1 LTEANSLNLFFSPRY
16 SNTRPALTSKQ
27 IAIRTLL
34 TAIALICGLI
44 AAPRLQ
50 AQGCIV
56 ARSPEQ
62 ILPGIDQNGLP
73 TGQGGFLQ
81 PGHFQLTI
89 GERHQFS
96 YQHFVG
102 DVYQE
107 YRAQLHNQVE
117 NRINIVT
124 ADLMYQWTPRISFE
138 INTPFLFA
146 SRKTQNSPIKYEAQ
160 GIGDTILAANAWVL
174 NPKKAHRGNA
184 SLGIGLLLPTGNDS
198 VQNTVNTNTTG
209 SGPTVEVTAPVDYSI
224 QPGNGGYGMLMQWQ
238 GFRAV
243 GNHLIFYTDGDY
255 IASQG
260 DTNGVARGATQST
273 TTPLNNFVARS
284 DQYLLEA
291 GVSVPIQ
298 QVRGLAVI
306 FGPRYEGVPARNLFP
321 NSNDGFR
328 RAGFAVSAGPGLQYG
343 RGSNILSGSV
353 FKAVHRDRTT
363 SVPDEVY
370 GTHGDAAFAQY
381 VWLASYTHR
390 F

>member
-1 LTEANSLNLFFSPRY
+1 LNLFLPRHNKHTHLA
-16 SNTRPALTSKQ
+16 STKRSATLALLIALT
-27 IAIRTLL
+27 
-34 TAIALICGLI
+34 LI
-44 AAPRLQ
+44 AGFSAVPRLR

-96 YQHFVG
+96 YQHYVG

-138 INTPFLFA
+138 INIPFLFA
-146 SRKTQNSPIKYEAQ
+146 SRKTQNSPIKYAAQ

-174 NPKKAHRGNA
+174 NPKKTHRGNA
-184 SLGIGLLLPTGNDS
+184 SVGIGVLMPTGNDD
-198 VQNTVNTNTTG
+198 VQNTVNSNTTG
-209 SGPTVEVTAPVDYSI
+209 VGPAVEVTAPVDYSI
-224 QPGNGGYGMLMQWQ
+224 QPGNGGYGMIVQWQ

-260 DTNGVARGATQST
+260 DTNGVARGATQSA
-273 TTPLNNFVARS
+273 TTPLENYVARS
-284 DQYLLEA
+284 DQYLMEA
-291 GVSVPIQ
+291 GVSIPIQ
-298 QVRGLAVI
+298 QVRGLAIV
-306 FGPRYEGVPARNLFP
+306 FGPRDEGVPARNLFP

-328 RAGFAVSAGPGLQYG
+328 RPGFAVSAGPGVQYG
-343 RGSNILSGSV
+343 RGSNILSASI

>member
-1 LTEANSLNLFFSPRY
+1 MCALLL
-16 SNTRPALTSKQ
+16 ALTLVGSF
-27 IAIRTLL
+27 
-34 TAIALICGLI
+34 I
-44 AAPRLQ
+44 AAPRLR

-56 ARSPEQ
+56 ARSPQQ

-89 GERHQFS
+89 GERHQYSF
-96 YQHFVG
+96 QHFVG

-107 YRAQLHNQVE
+107 YRAQLHNQVQ
-117 NRINIVT
+117 NRINILT

-138 INTPFLFA
+138 INVPFLFA
-146 SRKTQNSPIKYEAQ
+146 SRKTQNSPVKYQAS
-160 GIGDTILAANAWVL
+160 GIGDTILAANTWIL

-184 SLGIGLLLPTGNDS
+184 SVGIGLLLPTGNDD
-198 VQNTVNTNTTG
+198 VQNTTNSTG
-209 SGPTVEVTAPVDYSI
+209 SGPVVRVTAPVDYSI

-260 DTNGVARGATQST
+260 GTNGVQRSTST
-273 TTPLNNFVARS
+273 TTPLNNYVARS

-291 GVSVPIQ
+291 GVSIPIE
-298 QVRGLAVI
+298 QVRGLAIV
-306 FGPRYEGVPARNLFP
+306 FGPRDEGVPARNLFP
-321 NSNDGFR
+321 NDNDGFR
-328 RAGFAVSAGPGLQYG
+328 RPGFAVSAGPGVQYG
-343 RGSNILSGSV
+343 RGSNILSANV
-353 FKAVHRDRTT
+353 FKAIHRDRTT

-370 GTHGDAAFAQY
+370 GAHGDAAFAQY

>member
-1 LTEANSLNLFFSPRY
+1 MNLFLPRHNKHTHLA
-16 SNTRPALTSKQ
+16 STKRSATLALLIALT
-27 IAIRTLL
+27 
-34 TAIALICGLI
+34 LI
-44 AAPRLQ
+44 AGFSAVPRLR

-96 YQHFVG
+96 YQHYVG

-117 NRINIVT
+117 NRINILT
-124 ADLMYQWTPRISFE
+124 ADLMYQWKPRISFE
-138 INTPFLFA
+138 INIPFLFA
-146 SRKTQNSPIKYEAQ
+146 SRKTQNSPIKYAAQ

-174 NPKKAHRGNA
+174 NPKKTHRGNA
-184 SLGIGLLLPTGNDS
+184 SVGIGVLMPTGNDD
-198 VQNTVNTNTTG
+198 VQNTVNSNTTG
-209 SGPTVEVTAPVDYSI
+209 VGPAVEVTAPVDYSI
-224 QPGNGGYGMLMQWQ
+224 QPGNGGYGMVVQWQ

-260 DTNGVARGATQST
+260 DTNGVARGATQSA
-273 TTPLNNFVARS
+273 TTPLENYVARS
-284 DQYLLEA
+284 DQYLMEA
-291 GVSVPIQ
+291 GVSIPIQ
-298 QVRGLAVI
+298 QVRGLAIV
-306 FGPRYEGVPARNLFP
+306 FGPRDEGVPARNLFP

-328 RAGFAVSAGPGLQYG
+328 RPGFAVSAGPGVQYG
-343 RGSNILSGSV
+343 RGSNILSASI

>member
-1 LTEANSLNLFFSPRY
+1 MNLFLPRHNKHTHLA
-16 SNTRPALTSKQ
+16 STKRSATLALLIALT
-27 IAIRTLL
+27 
-34 TAIALICGLI
+34 LI
-44 AAPRLQ
+44 AGFSAVPRLR

-96 YQHFVG
+96 YQHYVG

-138 INTPFLFA
+138 INIPFLFA
-146 SRKTQNSPIKYEAQ
+146 SRKTQNSPIKYAAQ

-174 NPKKAHRGNA
+174 NPKKTHRGNA
-184 SLGIGLLLPTGNDS
+184 SVGIGLLMPTGNDD
-198 VQNTVNTNTTG
+198 VQNTVNSNTTG
-209 SGPTVEVTAPVDYSI
+209 VGPAVEVTAPVDYSI
-224 QPGNGGYGMLMQWQ
+224 QPGNGGYGMVVQWQ

-273 TTPLNNFVARS
+273 TTPLENYVARS
-284 DQYLLEA
+284 DQYLMEA
-291 GVSVPIQ
+291 GVSIPIQ
-298 QVRGLAVI
+298 QVRGLAIV
-306 FGPRYEGVPARNLFP
+306 FGPRDEGVPARNLFP

-328 RAGFAVSAGPGLQYG
+328 RPGFAVSAGPGVQYG
-343 RGSNILSGSV
+343 RGSNILSASI

>member
-1 LTEANSLNLFFSPRY
+1 LNLFLPPQTKAILPASRKSTTLFIVIAVAVGLFASPR
-16 SNTRPALTSKQ
+16 LK
-27 IAIRTLL
+27 
-34 TAIALICGLI
+34 
-44 AAPRLQ
+44 

-81 PGHFQLTI
+81 PGHFQFTI

-96 YQHFVG
+96 YQHYVG

-138 INTPFLFA
+138 INIPFLFA
-146 SRKTQNSPIKYEAQ
+146 SRKTQNSPIKYAAQ

-174 NPKKAHRGNA
+174 NPKKTHRGNA
-184 SLGIGLLLPTGNDS
+184 SVGIGLLLPTGNDD
-198 VQNTVNTNTTG
+198 VQNTVNSNTTG
-209 SGPTVEVTAPVDYSI
+209 AGPAVEVTAPVDYSI
-224 QPGNGGYGMLMQWQ
+224 QPGNGGYGMVVQWQ

-260 DTNGVARGATQST
+260 DTNGVQRATST
-273 TTPLNNFVARS
+273 TTPLNNYVARS

-291 GVSVPIQ
+291 GVSIPIE
-298 QVRGLAVI
+298 QVRGLAVL
-306 FGPRYEGVPARNLFP
+306 FGPRDEGVPARNLFP

-328 RAGFAVSAGPGLQYG
+328 RPGFAVSAGPGVQYG
-343 RGSNILSGSV
+343 RGSNILSASV

>member
-1 LTEANSLNLFFSPRY
+1 MFASPR
-16 SNTRPALTSKQ
+16 LK
-27 IAIRTLL
+27 
-34 TAIALICGLI
+34 
-44 AAPRLQ
+44 

-96 YQHFVG
+96 YQHYVG

-138 INTPFLFA
+138 INIPFLFA
-146 SRKTQNSPIKYEAQ
+146 SRKTQNSPIKYAAQ
-160 GIGDTILAANAWVL
+160 GMGDTILAANAWVL
-174 NPKKAHRGNA
+174 NPKKTHRGNA
-184 SLGIGLLLPTGNDS
+184 SVGIGLLLPTGNDD
-198 VQNTVNTNTTG
+198 VQNTVNSNTTG
-209 SGPTVEVTAPVDYSI
+209 AGPAVEVTAPVDYSI
-224 QPGNGGYGMLMQWQ
+224 QPGNGGYGMVVQWE

-260 DTNGVARGATQST
+260 DTNGVQRATST
-273 TTPLNNFVARS
+273 TTPLNNHVARS

-291 GVSVPIQ
+291 GISIPIE
-298 QVRGLAVI
+298 QVRGLAVL
-306 FGPRYEGVPARNLFP
+306 FGPRDEGVPARNLLP

-328 RAGFAVSAGPGLQYG
+328 RPGFAVSAGPACSTG
-343 RGSNILSGSV
+343 V
-353 FKAVHRDRTT
+353 PRT
-363 SVPDEVY
+363 S
-370 GTHGDAAFAQY
+370 
-381 VWLASYTHR
+381 
-390 F
+390 